1 MKNTR
6 SHLVSAEFEATAIVN
21 ADEIDEKTNDL
32 KAYKKPDSKFN
43 FTMLKGTESITRSY
57 YEDYGT
63 TLTTSVKNEL
73 LTGQIRPIHLIEI
86 GFSTPVFLTDC
97 GFDLT
102 SSISGSS
109 RTYTASPHLVGGSSF
124 EEQTDIS
131 KTSLSLSLSGA
142 DQTFI
147 STCLN
152 ENIVNDSVEIYRG
165 LLDSNNSI
173 IADPILLYS
182 GNIDIWDNWNYN
194 TIKCK
199 VNYSFTLGRLWQ
211 KVR

>member
-1 MKNTR
+1 MAR
-6 SHLVSAEFEATAIVN
+6 
-21 ADEIDEKTNDL
+21 
-32 KAYKKPDSKFN
+32 
-43 FTMLKGTESITRSY
+43 
-57 YEDYGT
+57 
-63 TLTTSVKNEL
+63 TLTTAVKNEL

-86 GFSTPVFLTDC
+86 GFSTPVYLTDC

-109 RTYTASPHLVGGSSF
+109 RTYTASPFLVGGSSF

-131 KTSLSLSLSGA
+131 KTSLSII
-142 DQTFI
+142 FI
-147 STCLN
+147 RCRSNIYINSCLN

-182 GNIDIWDNWNYN
+182 GNIDTFEI
-194 TIKCK
+194 
-199 VNYSFTLGRLWQ
+199 S
-211 KVR
+211 